1 MSSTTDKIKGTANQ
15 AAGSMKQSVGKI
27 TGNTTLQAEGHAQ
40 EAKGTT
46 QKTVGNAKQ
55 GLKNLADKVKAG
67 F

>member
-15 AAGSMKQSVGKI
+15 AAGSVKQSIGKV
-27 TGNTTLQAEGHAQ
+27 TGNTKLQAEGHAK
-40 EAKGTT
+40 EAKGMT

-55 GLKNLADKVKAG
+55 GLKNLADKVKAS